1 MKVLYIVRVSFFI
14 TVVTELRGGHL
25 HSPVTCTFG
34 NGPLTLHHLSF
45 GNDGQEPGHGGHQHG
60 AQAKDEVQGDVGD
73 EGHI

>member
-1 MKVLYIVRVSFFI
+1 MSR
-14 TVVTELRGGHL
+14 ELSSGHA
-25 HSPVTCTFG
+25 HSSAPCIFG
-34 NGPLTLHHLSF
+34 YGPLTLNHLSL